1 MAVRKRPQL
10 FTVLLVGEGHAE
22 EAWLRHLK
30 GLYVARRSGV
40 SVQIKNARGK
50 GAQHVIDY
58 AIGQTR
64 NAAYDHKLALLDA
77 DTDWNDQ
84 VRKRARQEN
93 VEVIACTPCL
103 EALLLQV
110 GGVPVRPGLTSAQ
123 LKRQFQ
129 ARFGAAADEPRVY
142 MEHFSAEVLASART
156 RVADLDWLLRAF
168 SVPASR

>member
-64 NAAYDHKLALLDA
+64 NAAYDYRLALLDA
-77 DTDWNDQ
+77 DTDWTQ
-84 VRKRARQEN
+84 AIRKKAAQAHIA
-93 VEVIACTPCL
+93 VIACEPCL
-103 EALLLQV
+103 EALLLRMH
-110 GGVPVRPGLTSAQ
+110 GDARDGLTSRQ
-123 LKRQFQ
+123 LKQRF
-129 ARFGAAADEPRVY
+129 ATRFGLAADEPRVY
-142 MEHFSAEVLASART
+142 EDHFGRQQLEAARQRLGELDRLLSAFGR
-156 RVADLDWLLRAF
+156 
-168 SVPASR
+168 PG